1 MHIMRR
7 IGPIL
12 VMGAGLLLVLLT
24 GIWLYVGNLV
34 DHPGVLPLPAQVAGL
49 PLSSKLT
56 GTDATE
62 EFSMLHNEHFPLTS
76 GAVGIYGDNQVA
88 LWVGGAPLDFMA
100 AGLVTAMRD
109 KIAVGNSPFTPITQR
124 RDGSRTIYVLE
135 GMGQSHYYFQSKNLV
150 IWLAAEPAL
159 ADKALQQTLEAYP

>member
-12 VMGAGLLLVLLT
+12 VMATGVLLT
-24 GIWLYVGNLV
+24 LLTGAWLYVGNLI
-34 DHPGVLPLPAQVAGL
+34 DHPGIVALPEQVAGL
-49 PLSSKLT
+49 PLTSKLT
-56 GTDATE
+56 GPDATE

-76 GAVGIYGDNQVA
+76 GAVGIYGDNQIA
-88 LWVGGAPLDFMA
+88 LWVGGTPLDFMA
-100 AGLVTAMRD
+100 AGLVSAMRN
-109 KIAVGNSPFTPITQR
+109 KIAEGNSPFTPVAER
-124 RDGSRTIYVLE
+124 RDSGRAIYALE